1 MRTDKNMSQDV
12 RTSVVWNDPKPNK
25 KDWISRSFSGHER
38 NRWFYNHNRNG
49 KRSFVDLSTLS
60 GLDSDADGRGFAL
73 WDYNRD
79 GRVDIALSN
88 ANAPHLNLYMNQI
101 ESGNRVI
108 AVRFVGG
115 ADSDSP
121 SDFTP
126 RDGYGAIVTLETADG
141 LNIKREF
148 RCGEGFAVQNS
159 DTLLIGI
166 GAAESVKN
174 LKVKWPSGIQYETK
188 EIDSGSLVTLFEN
201 KNNKP
206 THQVSEYR
214 SK

>member
-1 MRTDKNMSQDV
+1 MRTDKNMSNED
-12 RTSVVWNDPKPNK
+12 RTSVVWDDPVPNK

-38 NRWFYNHNRNG
+38 NRWFYNQNRDG

-60 GLDSDADGRGFAL
+60 GLDSDADGRGFAI

-88 ANAPHLNLYMNQI
+88 ANAPHLNLFTNQI
-101 ESGNRVI
+101 ESGNQVV
-108 AVRFVGG
+108 AVRFIGG
-115 ADSDSP
+115 ADADAP
-121 SDFTP
+121 SKFSP
-126 RDGYGAIVTLETADG
+126 RDGYGAVIRLETSDG

-166 GAAESVKN
+166 GQADSIRKLTVR
-174 LKVKWPSGIQYETK
+174 WPSGIEYSTS
-188 EIDSGSLVTLFEN
+188 EIAAGSLVTLFEN
-201 KNNKP
+201 QDDKP
-206 THQVSEYR
+206 THQVADYV
-214 SK
+214 K